1 MRLGAAN
8 GQPISLA
15 DSDRQQMLNQAERL
29 ARQGLRVLM
38 VAEGHDS
45 VSAEDPRDLLALG
58 LVGISDPLREGV
70 PAAVARCEQAG
81 VRVIVL
87 TGDHPATAQ
96 AVAEQAGLAISP
108 CNLLTGAEISTLD
121 DQMLDRRLG
130 EASVVARITPL
141 DKLRIVER
149 LQSLGHTVAMTG
161 DGVNDAPALRLAD
174 VGVAMGLHGTEVARQ
189 ASDVVLADD
198 DFATLV
204 ETLVEGRSFWRNL
217 RRSLGLL
224 MGGNLGELGM
234 MVGASVLGLP
244 APLSTRQIL
253 AVNLVTDI
261 LPALA
266 VAAQQPEHR
275 DLATLRRE
283 GGQDQDRL
291 LRADVLRRGWAT
303 AAPALV
309 AYALATRLGTAA
321 QARSVAFGG
330 IVVTQLAQTV
340 SLGRSENSLT
350 RPVVG
355 AIAGSG
361 GFALAAMAL
370 PQLSGFLGL
379 GLPTLPGF
387 ALIGAATIISLA
399 LASPREEPTR
409 LSLMPGPSLVPA
421 RR

>member
-1 MRLGAAN
+1 
-8 GQPISLA
+8 
-15 DSDRQQMLNQAERL
+15 
-29 ARQGLRVLM
+29 M
-38 VAEGHDS
+38 VAEAPGES
-45 VSAEDPRDLLALG
+45 SAEDPHDLIALG

-70 PAAVARCEQAG
+70 AAAVARCQQAG
-81 VRVIVL
+81 VRVIML

-96 AVAEQAGLAISP
+96 AVAEQAGLEVTAR
-108 CNLLTGAEISTLD
+108 NVLTGAEVSALD
-121 DQMLDRRLG
+121 DGELDRRLR

-224 MGGNLGELGM
+224 MGGNLGELGLI
-234 MVGASVLGLP
+234 VGASVLGLA

-253 AVNLVTDI
+253 AVNLITDI

-283 GGQDQDRL
+283 GDQDQDSL

-303 AAPALV
+303 AAPALA
-309 AYALATRLGTAA
+309 AYALATRLGTPA

-330 IVVTQLAQTV
+330 IVATQLAQTV

-361 GFALAAMAL
+361 GFALAAMVL
-370 PQLSGFLGL
+370 PPLSDFLGL

-387 ALIGAATIISLA
+387 GLVGLATIISLV
-399 LASPREEPTR
+399 LASPREQQPR
-409 LSLMPGPSLVPA
+409 VRPA
-421 RR
+421 TLLPALR